1 MDWQAWFHF
10 INGFPVKK
18 IPSLCKMGAN
28 DLIISFYDLQKD
40 PDQQQPLENQT
51 LLFQKLTQM
60 KVRCRLLMLH

>member
-1 MDWQAWFHF
+1 MASLVSFHQWVSSQK
-10 INGFPVKK
+10 NSFPV
-18 IPSLCKMGAN
+18 KMGAN
-28 DLIISFYDLQKD
+28 DLIIGFYDLQKD

>member
-1 MDWQAWFHF
+1 
-10 INGFPVKK
+10 
-18 IPSLCKMGAN
+18 MGAN
-28 DLIISFYDLQKD
+28 DLIIDFYDLQKD